1 MLKEQEENELALY
14 KNVGKMTVMW
24 SASIFCYSLL
34 NFLNKYLEGSIFQ
47 NHYAESSAGI
57 LACLFG
63 AITYSKFGMKI
74 SYFFSY
80 GIAFFGV
87 FIIFLLE
94 SGLLPI
100 S

>member
-1 MLKEQEENELALY
+1 
-14 KNVGKMTVMW
+14 MTVMW

-63 AITYSKFGMKI
+63 ATIYSKFGLKI
-74 SYFFSY
+74 SYFFSF
-80 GIAFFGV
+80 GIALSGV
-87 FIIFLLE
+87 FIVCLLE

-100 S
+100 P